1 MQDGDFDMMHL
12 MGNLEGPALDR
23 LTATRRQRGSIDPE
37 VEEMLAM
44 VGGYWDE
51 ISEEYFSVDAVLSDI
66 EAEAIIKYSNTA
78 DLDH

>member
-12 MGNLEGPALDR
+12 MGGLEGEALDR
-23 LTATRRQRGSIDPE
+23 LTATRRQQGSLAPE

-44 VGGYWDE
+44 VGVYWDE
-51 ISEEYFSVDAVLSDI
+51 SSEEYFSVDAVLSDI
-66 EAEAIIKYSNTA
+66 EAETVKKYSNTA

>member
-12 MGNLEGPALDR
+12 MGGMPSEALDR
-23 LTATRRQRGSIDPE
+23 LTTTRRQQGSLNPE

-44 VGGYWDE
+44 VGVYWDE
-51 ISEEYFSVDAVLSDI
+51 ISEEYFSVDAVLSNI
-66 EAEAIIKYSNTA
+66 ENETIIKYSNTV